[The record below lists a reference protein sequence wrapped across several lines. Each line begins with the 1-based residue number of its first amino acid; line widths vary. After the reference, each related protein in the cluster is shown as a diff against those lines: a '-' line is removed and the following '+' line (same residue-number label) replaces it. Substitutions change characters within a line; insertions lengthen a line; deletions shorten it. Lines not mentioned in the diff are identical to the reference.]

1 VAEIPIQHK
10 EGHSIWPWILG
21 LIVLLLV
28 IWFIFGNRG
37 GTTVASTAETTA
49 STAAGAVAAP
59 GDTVPGAYTGAATGA
74 AGAAGMSAAGGAATA
89 TAGAPPAVADFDN
102 WIATAD
108 SSRDEATQHAYT
120 AGGLNRLAAAL
131 ASLGASGPQLDS
143 VRAKAST
150 LASSSSTSAKHA
162 DEARS
167 AFLAAAAVFD
177 SLATSHPGLDATKV
191 RSAAMAMKPG
201 AHLLDQKDHVQAFFE
216 AARDALRSA
225 VGTT

>member
-21 LIVLLLV
+21 LIVLLLI

-37 GTTVASTAETTA
+37 GTTVASTADTTA

-59 GDTVPGAYTGAATGA
+59 GDTVPAYPGAA
-74 AGAAGMSAAGGAATA
+74 AGAAGMSAAGGAPTA